1 MNTDYGKYLRLI
13 NCSLNQEKFVEEI
26 TWENAKTIRAN
37 QLVGLTYKTMENS
50 LISEEALKLLKNDY
64 YQYVRTDELQK
75 QMIKELKSLFTK
87 EKIDFIFLKGTFIK
101 ELYPESYMRAMG
113 DIDVLVKD
121 YDMERIHQVLESNG
135 FNNWTNSTSHDC
147 FIKDRIN
154 VEIHPMLDSDIEGEY
169 KKLFLDPWH
178 YTVKISESEYLL
190 AREYNFFYQLYH
202 MIKHLYRSGVGF
214 RTIVDLG
221 LLLKKEGHLFEQEKF
236 FAIYE
241 EFPKKDFVRNI
252 IEVINDS
259 FNTEYF
265 KDYGLIG
272 TMTKPEL
279 NEFIEFLFFS
289 GTHGYGEDYNI
300 FIGDMAKKNRKRNNV
315 LFTKIKFLLSRTFLP
330 YKQMKGMYRYLSKC
344 PMLLP
349 IAWGQR
355 LCKLLFK
362 KSSRDKLKNLQV
374 DKAEILRVEKM
385 FENLGI

>member
-1 MNTDYGKYLRLI
+1 MNSDYCKYLRLI
-13 NCSLNQEKFVEEI
+13 NCALNQEKFSEEI
-26 TWENAKTIRAN
+26 TLEDAKTIRAN
-37 QLVGLTYKTMENS
+37 QLVGLTYKAMENS

-64 YQYVRTDELQK
+64 YQYLRTDELQK
-75 QMIKELKSLFTK
+75 QMIKELKILFTK
-87 EKIDFIFLKGTFIK
+87 EKIDFVFLKGSFIK
-101 ELYPESYMRAMG
+101 QLYPETYMRAMG
-113 DIDVLVKD
+113 DIDILVKNH
-121 YDMERIHQVLESNG
+121 DMERIHQVLEGNG

-154 VEIHPMLDSDIEGEY
+154 VEIHPLLDSDIEGEY
-169 KKLFLDPWH
+169 KQLFLNPWH

-214 RTIVDLG
+214 RTIIDLG
-221 LLLKKEGHLFEQEKF
+221 LLLKKEGHLFDQEKF

-259 FNTEYF
+259 FKAEYF

-272 TMTKPEL
+272 TMSKPEL
-279 NEFIEFLFFS
+279 NEFVEFLFFS
-289 GTHGYGEDYNI
+289 GTHGYGEKYNI
-300 FIGDMAKKNRKRNNV
+300 FIGDMAKKNKKRNNV
-315 LFTKIKFLLSRTFLP
+315 LFTKIKFLFSRTFLP

-344 PMLLP
+344 PILLP
-349 IAWGQR
+349 FAWLQR
-355 LCKLLFK
+355 FFKLLFK
-362 KSSRDKLKNLQV
+362 KSSRNKLRNLTV
-374 DKAEILRVEKM
+374 EKAEIIKVEKM

>member
-37 QLVGLTYKTMENS
+37 QLVGLTYKTMETS

-272 TMTKPEL
+272 TMTKLEL